1 MKPAVTKSP
10 FGRGRATVGR
20 RGRAVAGGGFKL
32 ATLVTVAVALLLP
45 AGCGQDN
52 DSAVRDSLNL
62 AQSATTMVESENSQ
76 LLSEELLPGE
86 NPIAGVMVIPVLSA
100 EHVEYDVQYSVS
112 PPAGGPHFGIWQN
125 CGFYTSELLDE
136 LAVHSMEHGAVWI
149 TYRAD
154 IPGDELD
161 SLERLAQRN
170 NYLLVSPYQQQPSPI
185 VLTAWGRQ
193 LRLES
198 IDDPRFVEFL
208 ETYVAVGPTT
218 PEPGSV
224 CFGGIG
230 IAPDEPMERP
240 Q

>member
-1 MKPAVTKSP
+1 M
-10 FGRGRATVGR
+10 
-20 RGRAVAGGGFKL
+20 AGSGFKL
-32 ATLVTVAVALLLP
+32 VTRVTVAAALLLL
-45 AGCGQDN
+45 AGCGQDD

-86 NPIAGVMVIPVLSA
+86 TPIEGVMVIPVLSA
-100 EHVEYDVQYSVS
+100 DHVEYDVQYSAS

-125 CGFYTSELLDE
+125 CGFYTAELMDE

-149 TYRAD
+149 TYRSD
-154 IPGDELD
+154 IPADELGN
-161 SLERLAQRN
+161 LERLAGRN
-170 NYLLVSPYQQQPSPI
+170 NYLLVSPYQQQPTPI

-208 ETYVAVGPTT
+208 ETYVRTGPTT

-230 IAPDEPMERP
+230 IAPSQPMEVPR
-240 Q
+240 